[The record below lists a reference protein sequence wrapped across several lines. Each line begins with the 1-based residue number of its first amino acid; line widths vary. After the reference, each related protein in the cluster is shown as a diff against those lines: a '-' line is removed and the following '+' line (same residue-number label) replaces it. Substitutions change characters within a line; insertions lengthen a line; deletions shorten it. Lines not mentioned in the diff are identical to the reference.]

1 MPKNF
6 PALLRGEKVCKR
18 ASRAGLPINNPAEYA
33 ARIRSAL
40 DKLES
45 SGFEVNS
52 QNQQTCGNLLLDFC
66 NLDRILKVDG
76 EKALTYA
83 SNAFIINFS
92 RAEKMAAEKGKK
104 LDELSQDELQEL
116 MKVIF
121 DGQ

>member
-33 ARIRSAL
+33 ARIKSAL

-52 QNQQTCGNLLLDFC
+52 QNQQTYGDMLLDFC
-66 NLDRILKVDG
+66 NLDRILKIDG
-76 EKALTYA
+76 EKALTY
-83 SNAFIINFS
+83 STNKFIIDFS
-92 RAEKMAAEKGKK
+92 TIEKMALEQGKK
-104 LDELSQDELQEL
+104 LDDMSTEVIRAI
-116 MKVIF
+116 MNKVF
-121 DGQ
+121 DGR